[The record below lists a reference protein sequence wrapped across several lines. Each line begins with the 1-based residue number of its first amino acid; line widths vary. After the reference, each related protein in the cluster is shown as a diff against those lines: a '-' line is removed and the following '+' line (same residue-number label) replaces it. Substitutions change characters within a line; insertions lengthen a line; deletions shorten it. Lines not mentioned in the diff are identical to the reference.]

1 MNGFK
6 HYDARLRQ
14 SQRRRY
20 VIARRLL
27 KGAAIMALAVV
38 LFAIYRAGQI

>member
-1 MNGFK
+1 MHALRLF
-6 HYDARLRQ
+6 DLRLRQ

-27 KGAAIMALAVV
+27 KCTVIAAYAIL
-38 LFAIYRAGQI
+38 LFAAYKSG